1 MAALLAARAMDGW
14 SVWEKSIWLWLEA
27 ETGKGTLNPG
37 IYEGVGRPGMLAEEL
52 RRCNI
57 F

>member
-1 MAALLAARAMDGW
+1 VCAAW
-14 SVWEKSIWLWLEA
+14 FQLEA